1 MASGTSKTKKKT
13 NSRQRTIPG
22 RATRSRWGGAGLEK
36 RKLKPVETAILRTL
50 PAAAQGISFD
60 DLVDKVA
67 QRLNPIQFPLKKTV
81 SRYAKVVQ
89 LDLERRGLI
98 ERVPGVSPLRL
109 RRPRK
114 L

>member
-1 MASGTSKTKKKT
+1 MTTGSPKNKKKT
-13 NSRQRTIPG
+13 NPRQRNITG
-22 RATRSRWGGAGLEK
+22 RAARSRWGGAGLEK

-98 ERVPGVSPLRL
+98 ERVPDVSPLHL
-109 RRPRK
+109 RKATK

>member
-1 MASGTSKTKKKT
+1 MTSRTPKAKKT
-13 NSRQRTIPG
+13 TSTRRRSLAGRT
-22 RATRSRWGGAGLEK
+22 TRTRWGAAGLEK

-50 PAAAQGISFD
+50 STATHGLSFD

-67 QRLNPIQFPLKKTV
+67 RRLNPIQFPLKKTV

-109 RRPRK
+109 RKANK